1 IEATWN
7 DKAPKNIKSTLYLD
21 ITFALVSRTPKNKYA
36 LRAAPGVVPLPDEVK
51 PSGGKPSGA
60 AAADA
65 NGAPPGPTSGGASGG
80 AGPSS
85 LAARKATA
93 ATAAGPKPKDAAGP

>member
-1 IEATWN
+1 M
-7 DKAPKNIKSTLYLD
+7 L
-21 ITFALVSRTPKNKYA
+21 
-36 LRAAPGVVPLPDEVK
+36 VVPLPFPFLIPQLNEHADTSTASPCLTHVSILQVK

-65 NGAPPGPTSGGASGG
+65 DGTPHGPTSGGATGG

-85 LAARKATA
+85 LTARKATA
-93 ATAAGPKPKDAAGP
+93 ATAAAGPKPKDAAGPVAADA